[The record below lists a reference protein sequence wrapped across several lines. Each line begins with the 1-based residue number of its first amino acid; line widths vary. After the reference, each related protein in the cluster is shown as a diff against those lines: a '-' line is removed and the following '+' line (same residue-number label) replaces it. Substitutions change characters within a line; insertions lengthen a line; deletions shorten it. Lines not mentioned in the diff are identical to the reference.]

1 MPMERTFSIK
11 HELQNDGENNN
22 ERQHAV
28 RFLEV
33 LNGLRKKVLAPD
45 MHPQGLLHK
54 AVHVERLIDSSGEL
68 ESLEGVRGD
77 ILNTF
82 GVPNDREHVFI
93 EERDGSSD
101 VGNKKQRAIRA
112 FFVLVDLLSE
122 TGEGTAYYA
131 EGRIMH
137 AYLLNTIVERFD
149 VGADIDEL
157 YDLITAENPRFLT
170 FKGFL
175 SGENFADLPDTI
187 RATLEDKITDS
198 NGEVI
203 ETPSDWFITGTSLG

>member
-1 MPMERTFSIK
+1 MERTFSIQ
-11 HELQNDGENNN
+11 HEFQGDEENNN

-54 AVHVERLIDSSGEL
+54 AVHVEKLIDSRGEL
-68 ESLEGVRGD
+68 ESLEAVRDD
-77 ILNTF
+77 ILYTF
-82 GVPNDREHVFI
+82 GVPNDKDHVFI
-93 EERDGSSD
+93 AERDGNSD
-101 VGNKKQRAIRA
+101 VGTKKQRAVRA
-112 FFVLVDLLSE
+112 FYVLVDLLSE
-122 TGEGTAYYA
+122 TGDGTAYYA
-131 EGRIMH
+131 EGRDMH
-137 AYLLNTIVERFD
+137 AHLFNTIVERFN

-157 YDLITAENPRFLT
+157 YELITADNPRFLT

-175 SGENFADLPDTI
+175 SGENFADLPDTA
-187 RATLEDKITDS
+187 RATLEEKLTDS

-203 ETPSDWFITGTSLG
+203 ETPPDWFITGTSL